1 MCDPVV
7 LAGLALSAGSAVVN
21 SMAAT
26 DDAKA
31 RDNVLAAERIRQR
44 GFDQETMALNNQSQ
58 NRYVGFEPQMQDRAQ
73 SLGDYLSSRVA
84 PDPNSTV
91 PSALPSSSS
100 GVVNQEVDKQRG
112 EAQAFVDQQTGA
124 MADMRSFGDLL
135 GEISIGQARDA
146 GQIGTVGGFKRGS
159 NGIVPLELNQAA
171 KTGDDMRLFGDIL
184 GGAGSIATGYG
195 IGGGSRSL
203 AEMFMPG
210 KVVPGLVAPTPLP
223 RPSNLYA
230 VT

>member
-26 DDAKA
+26 EDAKA
-31 RDNVLAAERIRQR
+31 RDSVLASERIRQR
-44 GFDQETMALNNQSQ
+44 GYDQETAALNNQSQ
-58 NRYVGFEPQMQDRAQ
+58 DRFVGFEPQMEAKQQ

-84 PDPNSTV
+84 PDPNSAV

-100 GVVNQEVDKQRG
+100 GVVNQETEKQRG
-112 EAQAFVDQQTGA
+112 AAQGYVDQQTGA

-135 GEISIGQARDA
+135 GEISLLQGRDA

-159 NGIVPLELNQAA
+159 QGVVPLELNQAA
-171 KTGDDMRLFGDIL
+171 TAGDGMRLFGDIL

-195 IGGGSRSL
+195 IGGGTGQIAS
-203 AEMFMPG
+203 MFAAP
-210 KVVPGLVAPTPLP
+210 KVTSMIPHIGAAL
-223 RPSNLYA
+223 A